1 MSLTCKYS
9 TNMSLEGGAMS
20 LWILDKKV
28 EKVDSGTGWGVRLRA
43 WRNETR
49 VKYNKNSVIK
59 NTT

>member
-1 MSLTCKYS
+1 
-9 TNMSLEGGAMS
+9 MSLEGDAMS